1 VHKFFDKTI
10 FNKNLDPMFNDTKNN
25 LKQDYEMCKKNIQ
38 IKFYSDHKQ
47 NLKLNKQNNIET
59 KDQTS
64 N

>member
-1 VHKFFDKTI
+1 
-10 FNKNLDPMFNDTKNN
+10 MFNDTKNN